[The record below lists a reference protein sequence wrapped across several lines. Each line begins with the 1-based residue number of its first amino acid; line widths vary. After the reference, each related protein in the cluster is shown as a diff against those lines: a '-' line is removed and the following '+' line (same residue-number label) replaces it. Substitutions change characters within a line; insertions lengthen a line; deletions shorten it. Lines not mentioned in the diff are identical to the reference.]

1 MVYVPIDHIHLFDPH
16 LHSHVKPQTPCNSP
30 SFLKPQSPAAELR
43 ASTFAFL
50 ERVASYPG
58 VDTVLIA
65 RVRILYIRSLI
76 QQSPELKD
84 AVAAPLE
91 SFLVVPDFSANPN
104 PNPEVPP
111 GALPPNEGFRIDVHL
126 RPAMKRKKSF
136 GFIKE
141 KKGEPEPHLVDGK
154 AEQVKQDAKIY
165 ATGNKVRVL
174 GFVTAL
180 LVLLFGWCRGA
191 GVGEAEQAKWDAKIC
206 AARNQ
211 GGIKISRVAC
221 DDGALLFCS
230 IFDSGRP
237 RGVWGGVECIFS
249 IDRLSTRRPK
259 APEDACYGSECGQ
272 SLGGCFGLQKL
283 GRSEA
288 SESAGQ

>member
-1 MVYVPIDHIHLFDPH
+1 MHSVVILSKDPPH
-16 LHSHVKPQTPCNSP
+16 RLRRKSTPSIVSTLISTLGENRTLCFLILNPQT
-30 SFLKPQSPAAELR
+30 PAAELR

-91 SFLVVPDFSANPN
+91 SFLTVPDFSANPN

-111 GALPPNEGFRIDVHL
+111 GALPPNECFRIDVHL

-174 GFVTAL
+174 GVCVDVTCSFTCSFVR
-180 LVLLFGWCRGA
+180 LV
-191 GVGEAEQAKWDAKIC
+191 
-206 AARNQ
+206 
-211 GGIKISRVAC
+211 
-221 DDGALLFCS
+221 
-230 IFDSGRP
+230 
-237 RGVWGGVECIFS
+237 
-249 IDRLSTRRPK
+249 
-259 APEDACYGSECGQ
+259 
-272 SLGGCFGLQKL
+272 
-283 GRSEA
+283 
-288 SESAGQ
+288 

>member
-1 MVYVPIDHIHLFDPH
+1 MNAFGRHPVQGPASPLAFK
-16 LHSHVKPQTPCNSP
+16 STPSIASTLISP
-30 SFLKPQSPAAELR
+30 LSENRTLCFLKTLNPQNPAAELR

-91 SFLVVPDFSANPN
+91 SFLTVPDFSVNPN

-165 ATGNKVRVL
+165 ATGNKVRGL
-174 GFVTAL
+174 GF
-180 LVLLFGWCRGA
+180 
-191 GVGEAEQAKWDAKIC
+191 
-206 AARNQ
+206 
-211 GGIKISRVAC
+211 
-221 DDGALLFCS
+221 
-230 IFDSGRP
+230 
-237 RGVWGGVECIFS
+237 
-249 IDRLSTRRPK
+249 
-259 APEDACYGSECGQ
+259 
-272 SLGGCFGLQKL
+272 
-283 GRSEA
+283 
-288 SESAGQ
+288 